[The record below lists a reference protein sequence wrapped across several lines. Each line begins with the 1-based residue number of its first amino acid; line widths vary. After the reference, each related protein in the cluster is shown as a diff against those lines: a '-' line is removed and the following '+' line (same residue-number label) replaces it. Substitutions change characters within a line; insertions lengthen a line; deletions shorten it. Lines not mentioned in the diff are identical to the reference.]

1 MGESTRLAQPQMH
14 SLQSRRVPAKS
25 DPGTSTHAVGPTA
38 GDATGLL
45 ASGSSAP
52 PKGWCGNGFTPSLC
66 RTGGV
71 ETSEWAS
78 VPWMGIRDLGS
89 VCLALSPEE
98 TSSDTL
104 PTLIKVQLRLK
115 VTGLS
120 ERGLKSRIP

>member
-1 MGESTRLAQPQMH
+1 MGESTRLAQPQM
-14 SLQSRRVPAKS
+14 QSSKQASPCQVR
-25 DPGTSTHAVGPTA
+25 PGDQHTCSGAQA
-38 GDATGLL
+38 GDAEGLL
-45 ASGSSAP
+45 VSGSSAP

-66 RTGGV
+66 RTGVV

-78 VPWMGIRDLGS
+78 VPWMGIRDLGL

-115 VTGLS
+115 VTGLG
-120 ERGLKSRIP
+120 ERGLKSLIP